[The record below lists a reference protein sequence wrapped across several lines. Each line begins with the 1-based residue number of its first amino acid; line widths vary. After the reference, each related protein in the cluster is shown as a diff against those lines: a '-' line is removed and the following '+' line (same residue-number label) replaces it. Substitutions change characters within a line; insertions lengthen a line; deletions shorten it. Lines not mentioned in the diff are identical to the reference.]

1 MPFDIHQPIF
11 DDDGECEEAEFQAY
25 VEAFIDAF
33 RASPEGA
40 ALPEVDWV
48 DSVAEYARTYF
59 SATLA
64 SLQPGEFD
72 EIVWEIFP
80 RKVSVDPAEGTAI
93 VRELRAFWAFVG
105 REYGLEQAASC
116 LRVVGDG
123 AEARLT
129 EYLGDPRRFGMAKGF
144 FMAGK
149 DAGFDMT
156 SEAGIQTWA
165 AAYNG
170 GLAMARETEQR
181 RRDDKDTA
189 ARKAK
194 RKREKAARKKA
205 RR

>member
-1 MPFDIHQPIF
+1 MAFDIHQPIF
-11 DDDGECEEAEFQAY
+11 DDDGECDEAEFQAY
-25 VEAFIDAF
+25 LEAFIDAF
-33 RASPEGA
+33 RTSPEGA

-48 DSVAEYARTYF
+48 DSVAEYARSYF

-64 SLQPGEFD
+64 TLQPGEFD

-80 RKVSVDPAEGTAI
+80 RKVSVDPAEGAAI
-93 VRELRAFWAFVG
+93 IRELRAFWTFAG

-123 AEARLT
+123 SEDRLV

-149 DAGFDMT
+149 SAGFDMT
-156 SEAGIQTWA
+156 TEAGIQTWTT
-165 AAYNG
+165 AYNDR
-170 GLAMARETEQR
+170 LAMARETEQR
-181 RRDDKDTA
+181 RREDKDDA